1 MAQQTFRDIK
11 LIRETKNEKG
21 FTLLEIVL
29 SMLIGAMLIVVLG
42 AALPAVVR
50 IYPQAAYK
58 LDIEHDL
65 EMSRAW
71 LARDAHA
78 ASKYTPLSSPSYGS
92 FEKHDYIATPTVIRV
107 ITYYYDSTTTS
118 LMRMEEENGVITG
131 TTSVARN
138 ILGEKDVTFTWD
150 GKTGTLLIDIKSS
163 KESKS
168 NVFSRSS
175 FLTLA
180 LRSTPETHP

>member
-65 EMSRAW
+65 EMSRTW

-78 ASKYTPLSSPSYGS
+78 ASRFISLSSPSYGS
-92 FEKHDYIATPTVIRV
+92 FEKHDYLATPTVIRT

-118 LMRMEEENGVITG
+118 LMRMEEENDVITG
-131 TTSVARN
+131 TASVARN

-150 GKTGTLLIDIKSS
+150 DKTDTLLVNVMAS

-168 NVFSRSS
+168 SVFSRSS
-175 FLTLA
+175 SLTFS
-180 LRSTPETHP
+180 LRSTPEIRP